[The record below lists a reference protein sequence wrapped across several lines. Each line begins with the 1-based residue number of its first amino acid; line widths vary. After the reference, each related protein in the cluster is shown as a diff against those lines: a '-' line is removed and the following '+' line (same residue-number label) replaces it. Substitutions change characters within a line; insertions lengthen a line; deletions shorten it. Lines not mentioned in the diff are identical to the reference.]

1 MLNFLKEYYKM
12 RIQVQLLQQQQVQL
26 QILEPEPEEVEKV
39 ELSPGLTLI
48 MGGIT
53 IRCRRQVRTISAG
66 GKAFGVAPPRANTK
80 AIRWPLQYHNP
91 LYMAAVDGHSVRQ
104 QHVGRHLCG
113 RGGVEGHGSGP
124 EAEKWAVGI
133 LFYILTRRLPALTL

>member
-1 MLNFLKEYYKM
+1 MVAETRALPPPIRVRTM
-12 RIQVQLLQQQQVQL
+12 ASTAVAT
-26 QILEPEPEEVEKV
+26 VEAARNNAATDRNCLPP
-39 ELSPGLTLI
+39 LSF
-48 MGGIT
+48 
-53 IRCRRQVRTISAG
+53 RCRRQVRTISAG

-91 LYMAAVDGHSVRQ
+91 LYMAAVYGHSVRQ

-113 RGGVEGHGSGP
+113 RGGMEGHVGGP